1 MEVEGMEAGLKAI
14 TGTGP
19 RERLLV
25 AAIKLFASKGY
36 SGTSVR
42 EIVEAAGLTKPALYY
57 YFHSKEGVFRA
68 MMQEAVAVHRAVMDE
83 VRRAGGSASDRIL
96 LLCERVYRTV
106 LDNIE
111 AVRVIDAIYYGPR
124 EEAPEFDFGQ
134 LHGEFD
140 AFLRGL
146 VEEAIATGEFPRGDI
161 ESTVLALDGGF
172 IAAKT
177 SASGRCRPE
186 GPIAPEDLRRVMGII
201 LNGIRMRPEGRPEE
215 HP

>member
-1 MEVEGMEAGLKAI
+1 
-14 TGTGP
+14 
-19 RERLLV
+19 
-25 AAIKLFASKGY
+25 
-36 SGTSVR
+36 
-42 EIVEAAGLTKPALYY
+42 
-57 YFHSKEGVFRA
+57 
-68 MMQEAVAVHRAVMDE
+68 
-83 VRRAGGSASDRIL
+83 
-96 LLCERVYRTV
+96 V
-106 LDNIE
+106 LDNIL